1 MGGRSLLSLARC
13 FNPMSKTLVIGYG
26 NPLCGDDG
34 VAWRVVEA
42 LEIVLPVDS
51 AAAVHQLTPEWAET
65 ISVVDRVIFVDAAV
79 GSVPGEIQSFLIAP
93 SVSNPGSHEMTPE
106 GILAMA
112 TDLFGRCPLAHM
124 VTITGGSF
132 DLSETLTP
140 PVAAAVPDAVSII
153 LDLMNAETGA
163 LPPVHWPEA

>member
-1 MGGRSLLSLARC
+1 
-13 FNPMSKTLVIGYG
+13 MSKTLVIGYG

-42 LEIVLPVDS
+42 LEAILPVDS
-51 AAAVHQLTPEWAET
+51 TATVHQLTPEWAEA
-65 ISVVDRVIFVDAAV
+65 ISRVDRVIFVDAAV
-79 GSVPGEIQSFLIAP
+79 GSVPGEIRSFLIAP
-93 SVSNPGSHEMTPE
+93 SAGNPGSHEMTPE

-112 TDLFGRCPLAHM
+112 TDLFGRCPTAHM

-140 PVAAAVPDAVSII
+140 PVAAAVLGAVWLI
-153 LDLMNAETGA
+153 LDLIDAESAELSPTHSHGS
-163 LPPVHWPEA
+163 

>member
-1 MGGRSLLSLARC
+1 M
-13 FNPMSKTLVIGYG
+13 PKTLIIGYG

-42 LEIVLPVDS
+42 LEAILPVDS

-79 GSVPGEIQSFLIAP
+79 GPLPGEIRCFAIEPRSSIL
-93 SVSNPGSHEMTPE
+93 GSHELTSA

-112 TDLFGRCPLAHM
+112 ADLFGHRPVAHM

-132 DLSETLTP
+132 DISETLTL
-140 PVAAAVPDAVSII
+140 PVAAAVPGAVSVI
-153 LDLMNAETGA
+153 LDLIDAESAELSPAHSHGS
-163 LPPVHWPEA
+163 